1 MIVISYALLSRLRKY
16 LALTIK
22 EPPNGGPIGNGVILA
37 TFCIYAIV
45 VGIEATFGLTMAFL
59 LEDSTLQGASF
70 ASLAWVSSISIF
82 LELVL
87 GLGVGVACEKLGY
100 RKVCALGGIFIGG
113 GFVLSSYATNV
124 SFLYFSYSLL
134 VGVGLAFSYG
144 AASIGIGNYFTT
156 LAAYANGISGVGACV
171 GTIVMSI
178 AIEALVS
185 RLGWR
190 STFRLLGPIFSIVT
204 IASSLAYVPL
214 ISSGLVSEENKLS
227 EQLPSVNKGE
237 EIIEAEED
245 TTTTT
250 TIVAPAPN
258 SIVHFAEKG
267 NDDIS
272 NQESDITP
280 SLSNSHQDM
289 DITALSS
296 SITLSVSIPKEGQ
309 SRPRTPSSVTSTP
322 TSASSGTPRAVSISS
337 PSINGGRPPLAKL
350 RMTPMKIAERSDFGV
365 PPSPMMLPSSM
376 LPNNLMVPVG
386 TSAPQALVTGE
397 TSGPM
402 SQTRSTP
409 SFFPSRTPLSPF
421 LFSGGGASA
430 ASIIPA
436 LSLQPPALLTLM
448 QIDAENNRYL
458 STGGIVQSSIN
469 SGVSRSLSDAGGI
482 VHHVSIRRQSSKKTS
497 SGGSSPRP
505 VQHIPATVPEASS
518 ESEIKDDDN
527 VISKEEGGPEE
538 AISAAVAAIE
548 VMKAVEAES
557 WEAAMSALQR
567 DEPSIVPSG
576 GLAKILFHLG
586 LLPVLE
592 HSSQSALSV
601 WFDLRFWAL
610 AATMALGVS
619 TMIVAETFLG
629 VDAVSSGYSK
639 QFASNL
645 YLVMGISGIIGR
657 LALSALT
664 FFFDVDL
671 VFITQLFGIIT
682 GLTMSGIAIYG
693 QSGSYLIFFAFV
705 LGGIGNSVFL
715 LSGPILASL
724 FGVPTLPYTLGGTYT
739 IRAPVVLLAAPI
751 AGYAQMALGSF
762 KHVWA
767 ITGLVLTL
775 SALPVGLMNCVCKRK
790 TITES

>member
-1 MIVISYALLSRLRKY
+1 MLVISYALLTRLRAY
-16 LALTIK
+16 LSLTIK
-22 EPPNGGPIGNGVILA
+22 EPPNGGNIGNGVIFA

-59 LEDSTLQGASF
+59 LEDLSLEGASF

-87 GLGVGVACEKLGY
+87 GLGVGMACEKLGY
-100 RKVCALGGIFIGG
+100 RKVCALGGLLIGSGFI
-113 GFVLSSYATNV
+113 LSSYATHV
-124 SFLYFSYSLL
+124 RFLYFSYSLL

-156 LAAYANGISGVGACV
+156 LSAYANGISGVGACV
-171 GTIVMSI
+171 GTIIMSI
-178 AIEALVS
+178 AIESLVS
-185 RLGWR
+185 HLGWR
-190 STFRLLGPIFSIVT
+190 STFRLLGPAFAIITV
-204 IASSLAYVPL
+204 ASSLAYVPIVPDL
-214 ISSGLVSEENKLS
+214 KINEEKTLDHEASSSSKET
-227 EQLPSVNKGE
+227 

-245 TTTTT
+245 VTTE
-250 TIVAPAPN
+250 AAPN
-258 SIVHFAEKG
+258 SIAHFADKSES
-267 NDDIS
+267 S
-272 NQESDITP
+272 NQESDV
-280 SLSNSHQDM
+280 
-289 DITALSS
+289 TALTS
-296 SITLSVSIPKEGQ
+296 SITLTVSIPKEGFT
-309 SRPRTPSSVTSTP
+309 RPRSPSSLSSTP
-322 TSASSGTPRAVSISS
+322 TATSGTPSAAARSSAISS
-337 PSINGGRPPLAKL
+337 PSLTGRPPLAKL
-350 RMTPMKIAERSDFGV
+350 RMTPMKIAERNDFGV
-365 PPSPMMLPSSM
+365 PPSPMLLPSSM
-376 LPNNLMVPVG
+376 LPSNLTVPVG
-386 TSAPQALVTGE
+386 ASVPQASVE
-397 TSGPM
+397 TSVA
-402 SQTRSTP
+402 SSVAQSRTTP
-409 SFFPSRTPLSPF
+409 SFYPSRTPLSPF

-430 ASIIPA
+430 ASIIPS

-458 STGGIVQSSIN
+458 SSQPSTTSI
-469 SGVSRSLSDAGGI
+469 SSRSLSEAGS
-482 VHHVSIRRQSSKKTS
+482 VLRHVSIRRQSSKKST

-505 VQHIPATVPEASS
+505 QKFPATVPEASS
-518 ESEIKDDDN
+518 DLEKKDENENDE
-527 VISKEEGGPEE
+527 VGGGPEVHVT
-538 AISAAVAAIE
+538 ASAAALE
-548 VMKAVEAES
+548 VIQAVEAES

-567 DEPSIVPSG
+567 DEPSKVPAG
-576 GLAKILFHLG
+576 GLAKILYDLG

-645 YLVMGISGIIGR
+645 YLIMGISGIFGR

-682 GLTMSGIAIYG
+682 GLAMSGIALYG
-693 QSGSYLIFFAFV
+693 ESGWYLMFFAFI

-724 FGVPTLPYTLGGTYT
+724 FGVPTLPFTLGGTYT
-739 IRAPVVLLAAPI
+739 VRAPLVLLAAPL

-767 ITGLVLTL
+767 ITGLILTL

-790 TITES
+790 SISQEGEEIN